1 MFTFTAMA
9 TFQSGG
15 LTLAYDDIAPMGT
28 PLGVVLLVHGFA
40 TNRAENWRRLGW
52 LSALE
57 RKGYRA
63 VALDLRGHGES
74 DKPHDTAAYGRDQMA
89 GDIVGLI
96 DHLDLGRVDLL
107 GYSMGAHLSLAVAL
121 DAPGRV
127 NSLILGGVGGRMLTG
142 AALSK
147 TPMTMAEALTTE
159 DVASITDPTLRGF
172 RQFADNQGE
181 DRLALA
187 ACSQGRGV
195 SADAEALWGLR
206 VPTLVAAGSRDELA
220 GDPQALAEAIPGAKA
235 VTLPACDHFSAIP
248 HALFKAAVFDFL
260 DGWEEED
267 GL

>member
-1 MFTFTAMA
+1 
-9 TFQSGG
+9 
-15 LTLAYDDIAPMGT
+15 
-28 PLGVVLLVHGFA
+28 
-40 TNRAENWRRLGW
+40 
-52 LSALE
+52 
-57 RKGYRA
+57 

-74 DKPHDTAAYGRDQMA
+74 DKPHDPAAYGRDLMG

-121 DAPGRV
+121 DAPSRV
-127 NSLILGGVGGRMLTG
+127 NNLILGGVGGRMLSGST
-142 AALSK
+142 LST
-147 TPMTMAEALTTE
+147 TPITMAEALTTD
-159 DVASITDPTLRGF
+159 DVAAITDPTLRGF

-187 ACSQGRGV
+187 ACSQGPGAAHEA
-195 SADAEALWGLR
+195 SALAALR
-206 VPTLVAAGSRDELA
+206 TPTLVVAGSRDELA
-220 GDPQALAEAIPGAKA
+220 GDPRALADAIPGAKA

-260 DGWEEED
+260 DGWEDED